1 MQTTMKLDKIYEA
14 SIKQQIKRAMI
25 LGEKKYMK
33 ATFILVFCLEAL
45 PTSEHREVE
54 SKWEEKSRSVD
65 DTEVKFGSAE
75 AARI

>member
-54 SKWEEKSRSVD
+54 SK
-65 DTEVKFGSAE
+65 
-75 AARI
+75 